1 MIIYNSPYNLTNWT
15 RALLCYTNSL
25 LCMLSQ
31 HFVNEKRKLYF
42 HLPNKSKWVLSYS
55 TKGIKLSSALNFTFM
70 SIHVLEF
77 AKMSWFSILANNNKQ
92 KRELPPPKK
101 WQNWGSQKKV
111 FKPRRHG
118 HLSFLSSVNC
128 QMPNL
133 TFFVLWLLSANFW
146 LGLYILNFLSILSDF
161 FSWEKLAQKWLLPKA
176 EQFAKL

>member
-1 MIIYNSPYNLTNWT
+1 MSEKISVPNC
-15 RALLCYTNSL
+15 CYVIQTYCL
-25 LCMLSQ
+25 VCLVDILSMQ
-31 HFVNEKRKLYF
+31 KRKLYF
-42 HLPNKSKWVLSYS
+42 YQPNKSKWVLSLS

-111 FKPRRHG
+111 FKPRHHG

>member
-1 MIIYNSPYNLTNWT
+1 MSEKISVPNC
-15 RALLCYTNSL
+15 CYVIQTYCHVCL
-25 LCMLSQ
+25 ADILSMK
-31 HFVNEKRKLYF
+31 KRKLYF
-42 HLPNKSKWVLSYS
+42 YQPNKSKWVLSLS